1 MTRPLRLAIVDD
13 YAVVIAGVASFLA
26 EERVDVIETGA
37 SLPVITDVD
46 VVLYD
51 TFGQVTGKDLNLED
65 FVRDSGAKVVIYSWN
80 LRPDLIDEAIA
91 GGACGY
97 LSKVLTGPVIVRA
110 LERIMAGETVILT
123 GDHETSV
130 GAEGD
135 WPGRSAGLSP
145 REAEVVALIAR
156 GLNNQEIAER
166 AHVTL
171 NSIKSYIRSA
181 YRKIGV
187 DTRTKAV
194 LWAVA
199 NGFVPDIERT
209 VDAALRQRPPAPA
222 GDVPRA

>member
-80 LRPDLIDEAIA
+80 LQPDLIDEAIA

-97 LSKVLTGPVIVRA
+97 LSKVLTGPVIVR
-110 LERIMAGETVILT
+110 
-123 GDHETSV
+123 
-130 GAEGD
+130 
-135 WPGRSAGLSP
+135 
-145 REAEVVALIAR
+145 
-156 GLNNQEIAER
+156 
-166 AHVTL
+166 
-171 NSIKSYIRSA
+171 
-181 YRKIGV
+181 
-187 DTRTKAV
+187 
-194 LWAVA
+194 
-199 NGFVPDIERT
+199 
-209 VDAALRQRPPAPA
+209 
-222 GDVPRA
+222 